1 MDQNEQV
8 QRIPFRLIIPVT
20 CLVLLITGSF
30 LSVDWINA
38 LQPASYLYPAF
49 VKPVV
54 SALCAALAFISYRT
68 RLSKLD
74 FWLLASAF
82 ACILVVDTCMSIY
95 VYAQPGSLT
104 DIAFLIGA
112 ALSIVAHILLVIR
125 HARGFGFL
133 QTDLKGKNQSA
144 ARSLLFS
151 LWFFL
156 PVLGIFIALSP
167 SLMKV
172 NQFWPSL
179 IYALIITTS
188 VWIAWEVY
196 RRKMFP
202 RINAILIAGGVT
214 SWFITELVGVIH
226 NIQIGQISDIA
237 VPMTWHFYMPAI
249 LLLALSGF
257 RWHEELT

>member
-1 MDQNEQV
+1 MEQENSGN
-8 QRIPFRLIIPVT
+8 RLPYRLLVSLT
-20 CLVLLITGSF
+20 ALVLLITGSF

-54 SALCAALAFISYRT
+54 SALCAVLVFFSYRT
-68 RLSKLD
+68 RLSSKD
-74 FWLLASAF
+74 FWLLSYAF

-95 VYAQPGSLT
+95 VYARPGSLT
-104 DIAFLIGA
+104 EISFLIGA
-112 ALSIVAHILLVIR
+112 ILSIVAHILLVIR

-133 QTDLKGKNQSA
+133 KVSPAGTNQPVL
-144 ARSLLFS
+144 RSLGFS
-151 LWFFL
+151 LWFYL
-156 PVLGIFIALSP
+156 PVVLIFILLSP

-188 VWIAWEVY
+188 VWVAWEVF
-196 RRKMFP
+196 RRKLFP
-202 RINAILIAGGVT
+202 LPNAILIAAGVT

-226 NIQIGQISDIA
+226 NIQIGLLSAIA
-237 VPMTWHFYMPAI
+237 VPLTWHFYMPAI
-249 LLLALSGF
+249 LLLALSGYQW
-257 RWHEELT
+257 RENKH